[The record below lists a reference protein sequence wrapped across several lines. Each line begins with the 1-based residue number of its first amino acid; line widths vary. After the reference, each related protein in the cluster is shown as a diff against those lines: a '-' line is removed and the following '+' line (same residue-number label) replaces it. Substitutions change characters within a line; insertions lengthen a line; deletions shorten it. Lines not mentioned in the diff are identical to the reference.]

1 MPISQVPP
9 TTVQRLPLYLRVLVD
24 AQSQRI
30 DVINSSQIAEL
41 TGSNAAQ
48 VRKDLSYLGEFGVRG
63 QGYDVN
69 ELVSHLARHLGLE
82 RTRRACIVG
91 FGRMGSALANY
102 AGFQD
107 RGVSIVAVFDNDPEK
122 IGLETGTGLVV
133 RPLSDL
139 DKRCTHECIEI
150 ALLAVPVAVAQRV
163 AERVVAAGIKAI
175 LNFAPVK
182 LDLPDNVA
190 LRQAD
195 VAAELQILSYHL
207 GVAEAAK

>member
-1 MPISQVPP
+1 MPNSQVPP
-9 TTVQRLPLYLRVLVD
+9 TTIQRLPLYLRVLVD

-30 DVINSSQIAEL
+30 DVINSTQIADL
-41 TGSNAAQ
+41 TGTNAAQ

-63 QGYDVN
+63 QGYEVN
-69 ELVSHLARHLGLE
+69 ELVQHLARHLGLQ

-91 FGRMGSALANY
+91 YGRMGSALAGY

-107 RGVSIVAVFDNDPEK
+107 RGVSIVAVFDSDPEK
-122 IGLETGTGLVV
+122 IGTQTETGLVV
-133 RPLSDL
+133 RPLTDL
-139 DKRCTHECIEI
+139 DVLCTENCIEI
-150 ALLAVPVAVAQRV
+150 GLIAVPVAFAQAV
-163 AERVVAAGIKAI
+163 AERLIAAGIVAI

-182 LDLPDNVA
+182 LHLPDTVA

-207 GVAEAAK
+207 ALSEAKN

>member
-1 MPISQVPP
+1 MPNSQVPP

-30 DVINSSQIAEL
+30 DVINSTQIADL
-41 TGSNAAQ
+41 TGTNAAQ

-63 QGYDVN
+63 QGYEVDQ
-69 ELVSHLARHLGLE
+69 LVRHLARHLGLE

-91 FGRMGSALANY
+91 YGRMGSALVGY

-107 RGVSIVAVFDNDPEK
+107 RGISIVAVFDNDPEK
-122 IGLETGTGLVV
+122 IGTEAGAGLVV

-139 DKRCTHECIEI
+139 DELCTENCIEM
-150 ALLAVPVAVAQRV
+150 ALLAVPVAVAQEV
-163 AERVVAAGIKAI
+163 AERVVASGIKAI

-182 LDLPDNVA
+182 LKLPENVA

-207 GVAEAAK
+207 ALAEAQS